1 MYTNMYFFILIVCL
15 NTMTSMINTN
25 VFFDFTDFQV
35 GQQSSLAQTSAVRA
49 LCGERTLSLLADL
62 QQSDGAH
69 STPPQTAATYVTS
82 FFVVHVGGPR
92 CVPSSTDHY
101 MKIPARIT
109 FDCWLYPKPVFFYV
123 CLRCECKDEY
133 DQD

>member
-1 MYTNMYFFILIVCL
+1 
-15 NTMTSMINTN
+15 MINTN

-69 STPPQTAATYVTS
+69 STTPQTAAVASYVTS
-82 FFVVHVGGPR
+82 FFVVHVGGTR
-92 CVPSSTDHY
+92 CVPSSTDHN
-101 MKIPARIT
+101 MKIHARIT
-109 FDCWLYPKPVFFYV
+109 LIVEFIRTCLFLCLFYV
-123 CLRCECKDEY
+123 EI
-133 DQD
+133 Q